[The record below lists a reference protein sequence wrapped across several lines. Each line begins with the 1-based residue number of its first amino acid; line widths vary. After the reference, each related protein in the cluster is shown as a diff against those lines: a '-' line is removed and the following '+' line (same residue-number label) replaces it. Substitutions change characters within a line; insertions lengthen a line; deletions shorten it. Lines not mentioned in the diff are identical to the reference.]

1 MKKET
6 VTNSYLLNGEIC
18 SGSDKPPAP
27 THHLLIYEVLRIE
40 KGTPLFIDDHLERL
54 CRGVKKVGHTLLSTK
69 VQLKS
74 NIEKLSSTSVT
85 GRGNIKL
92 EFYFLEDNLNE
103 VESRA
108 FFIPTHYPSQ
118 ELYTTGIKC
127 MTLEK
132 ERVNPSVKASN
143 NSLRILTNEL
153 IGNHHVYEVLLHS
166 SNYLTEGSR
175 SNLFFIK
182 EETLITAPDEL
193 VLSGVMRKKVLEI
206 IRQKNI
212 PLKMEALPVNK
223 LSSIS
228 AAFITGT
235 SPRVLPIYQI
245 DDNLIQPYHPLVVL
259 IREELQKT
267 IDQYIAQYEME

>member
-1 MKKET
+1 MKKEIAS
-6 VTNSYLLNGEIC
+6 NSYLLNGEIC
-18 SGSDKPPAP
+18 SSRDRPPAP

-40 KGTPLFIDDHLERL
+40 KGKPLFIDDHLERL
-54 CRGVKKVGHTLLSTK
+54 CKGVKKVGHNLFSTK

-74 NIEKLSSTSVT
+74 NIEKLSSTSAT
-85 GRGNIKL
+85 GSGNIKL
-92 EFYFLEDNLNE
+92 EFYFLEGNLNE
-103 VESRA
+103 LESRS

-118 ELYTTGIKC
+118 ELYATGIKC

-132 ERVNPSVKASN
+132 ERINPSVKASDN
-143 NSLRILTNEL
+143 LLRILTNEL
-153 IGNHHVYEVLLHS
+153 IENQSVYEVLLHS

-193 VLSGVMRKKVLEI
+193 VLSGVMRKKVLKI
-206 IRQKNI
+206 IQQQNI
-212 PLKMEALPVNK
+212 PLKMEALPVSE
-223 LSSIS
+223 LSNIS

-245 DDNLIQPYHPLVVL
+245 DNKLIQPHHPLVVL
-259 IREELQKT
+259 IREELKKT
-267 IDQYIAQYEME
+267 IDQYIAQYDIK